1 MQITPSKFM
10 PESGQFVAM
19 WTHNNQVW
27 SYTLRIRDGVL
38 YRVTKQGCS
47 EKKLDFDAMDDL
59 DVTFYQ

>member
-1 MQITPSKFM
+1 M